1 MYGLSIIEDYFDE
14 KGNKDLIE
22 SFTTIWFKK
31 DLNGIADAWLGF
43 LTVDNPEAV
52 REGIVNES
60 FHYTHY
66 KRGNVSYTM
75 RVFKVEL
82 DAEITLN

>member
-1 MYGLSIIEDYFDE
+1 MYGLSIIEEYFNDL
-14 KGNKDLIE
+14 GNKELKE

-31 DLNGIADAWLGF
+31 DLNEIADVWLGF
-43 LTVDNPEAV
+43 LTVDNAEAV

-66 KRGNVSYTM
+66 KRKGVSYTM

-82 DAEITLN
+82 DAEINLN